1 MQWVPWPQTGTQQK
15 STNTQQI
22 LHSSRTHQTAKWAT
36 VRVNLERQTQWASIS
51 PTVMLVSCWNVHMC
65 TKKAALTCSSKR
77 AFCDKSV
84 LNCVMQQGSCVPRPS
99 QCTLHANSR
108 IATVGRCGFVHNGN
122 NCCKMSLVAVFWVW
136 LSCMQPFCTVHNRRK
151 ELLARNFA
159 HIAKMSSGPSAMCGQ
174 SCWASFTNYMMRAA
188 KRTWFLLSSKS
199 CTPSATGGL
208 FEGICST
215 EVLWF
220 PSRLLR
226 RWQQCPGL
234 TESMSTQVANRVI
247 LGW

>member
-1 MQWVPWPQTGTQQK
+1 MATNWTGTQQK

-36 VRVNLERQTQWASIS
+36 VRVNLERQTHNEPRFRQ
-51 PTVMLVSCWNVHMC
+51 LSCLYPAGTCTC

-77 AFCDKSV
+77 AFCDESV

-136 LSCMQPFCTVHNRRK
+136 LSCVQTFWSVHRRK
-151 ELLARNFA
+151 ELARNFA

-188 KRTWFLLSSKS
+188 KRTWFLLS
-199 CTPSATGGL
+199 ATGGL

-226 RWQQCPGL
+226 WQQCPGL

-247 LGW
+247 PGW